1 MTRLEINED
10 HSGSRVEVR
19 QVGGQAESGGGVVR
33 TSTGSFNSLCEK
45 QRGWSELGSWEGDLG
60 GKSIATVFAN

>member
-19 QVGGQAESGGGVVR
+19 QAGVKLRVWVGQWEPRQDVLIVYVRNSGDGV
-33 TSTGSFNSLCEK
+33 
-45 QRGWSELGSWEGDLG
+45 SWAA
-60 GKSIATVFAN
+60 GKEI

>member
-19 QVGGQAESGGGVVR
+19 QAGVKLRVGVGQWEPRRDVLIVYVRNSEDGV
-33 TSTGSFNSLCEK
+33 
-45 QRGWSELGSWEGDLG
+45 SWAA
-60 GKSIATVFAN
+60 GKEI

>member
-19 QVGGQAESGGGVVR
+19 QAGVKLRVGVGQWEPRRDVLIVYVRNSGDGES
-33 TSTGSFNSLCEK
+33 
-45 QRGWSELGSWEGDLG
+45 WAA
-60 GKSIATVFAN
+60 GKEI

>member
-19 QVGGQAESGGGVVR
+19 QAGVKLRVGVGQWEPR
-33 TSTGSFNSLCEK
+33 TGCFNSLCEK
-45 QRGWSELGSWEGDLG
+45 QWGWRELGSWEGDLG